1 MFEMGVN
8 VELECSRCGKKGEPP
23 EARRIVLP
31 ADEKQRVLQSICAS
45 CWTQWESLEI
55 KIINEYRLNFAD
67 PEHRA
72 KLQQACTE
80 FLFEA
85 DQQPA

>member
-1 MFEMGVN
+1 MGVI
-8 VELECSRCGKKGEPP
+8 VELECSRCGDKGEPP
-23 EARRIVLP
+23 EPRRIVLP
-31 ADEKQRVLQSICAS
+31 AEEKQRVLRSICAA
-45 CWTQWESLEI
+45 CWAKWEAVEI

-67 PEHRA
+67 PEHRR

-85 DQQPA
+85 DQKPA